1 MESFLKQMPAEFGGI
16 FIARKW
22 TIPAVFGVA
31 KCGGERSDGVDIR
44 DGRIFV
50 QNLFCSRAYI
60 IVMVLHERYTGNKCV
75 SNEGVIN
82 SQEHLQNDF
91 CYT

>member
-1 MESFLKQMPAEFGGI
+1 MNY
-16 FIARKW
+16 
-22 TIPAVFGVA
+22 IPAVFGVA

-60 IVMVLHERYTGNKCV
+60 IAMVLRVKGRQGTSV
-75 SNEGVIN
+75 
-82 SQEHLQNDF
+82 
-91 CYT
+91 